1 MTDDLLKK
9 QLNKYQRMLKL
20 KQIKKSFE
28 SLHFEYFPN
37 RDVYE
42 VYNNK
47 GKRIYAVLASKNMQ
61 EIIDEIMVKRGN

>member
-1 MTDDLLKK
+1 MKYPMP
-9 QLNKYQRMLKL
+9 NKYQRMLKL
-20 KQIKKSFE
+20 KIIKRCFE
-28 SLHFEYFPN
+28 SLVFEYFHE

-47 GKRIYAVLASKNMQ
+47 GKRIHAAFASKNVQ